1 MKFARMLLP
10 GRGWEKKMCSFCCF
24 SLRNSFAVFKVCL
37 CRRGEL
43 VFVVSVF
50 YYVCCFLRLFSTG
63 LDLFWVN

>member
-10 GRGWEKKMCSFCCF
+10 GRGWEK

-50 YYVCCFLRLFSTG
+50 YYVSCFLQLFSTA